1 MCTWLVEY
9 LTCFIELHGRL
20 LIPAAKKL
28 QEIQLQNTVFLCSD
42 SKMVW
47 SGEYE
52 NHIQT
57 EKM

>member
-20 LIPAAKKL
+20 QIPAAEKL
-28 QEIQLQNTVFLCSD
+28 QEVQLQNTVFLCS
-42 SKMVW
+42 VW
-47 SGEYE
+47 SGGYE